1 MIIFSEPWRLVYSDE
16 GSENYFPTKK
26 VKTLMIVKFFM
37 KRLFILCLASML
49 GFGISQAQEIWTL
62 QKCIDKALENNLTI
76 KKGQLVIASNQLTS
90 QSNKEALLPSL
101 SGFAGY
107 NFSFGRNINPV
118 NNTYVE
124 QNVQSGQFGLSSS
137 VTLFNGFQNIN
148 TIKLG
153 KINEEVS
160 RKDLEVIYNTVSLQV
175 ATQFLQ
181 ILFNEETINTV
192 KSTVSSTEK
201 QLETANVL
209 YTAGNT
215 NQSNVLE
222 LEAKLASDKL
232 DLVNAENNYRLSLL
246 GLATLMQVPFDD
258 NFKIESP
265 AVNIPDEVILE
276 GTQSIY
282 EKASGIMPEIELSNL
297 RYKSASMQR
306 TISKGAYYPTLSMN
320 ANLSTLFSNNFND
333 FVNPRVVYLPS
344 GYVQGTNET
353 VLSPSLAYDGLVV
366 RPFSNQING
375 NLGKSLGFNLS
386 VPIYSNGRVRNAVKQ
401 AEISTE
407 QQKLNIKQT
416 QNELFTSVANAVAN
430 YSAAKTKY
438 GALVTAAEAQKR
450 SYEFNRLRFDAGA
463 LSSNDLVISQ
473 KNYESAQAR
482 LVQGKFDFIFR
493 KVLLDF
499 YRGKPLILK

>member
-1 MIIFSEPWRLVYSDE
+1 
-16 GSENYFPTKK
+16 
-26 VKTLMIVKFFM
+26 MIVKFFM

-137 VTLFNGFQNIN
+137 VTLFNGLQNIN

-181 ILFNEETINTV
+181 ILFNQETINTV

-209 YTAGNT
+209 FASGNT

-232 DLVNAENNYRLSLL
+232 DLV
-246 GLATLMQVPFDD
+246 MP
-258 NFKIESP
+258 KIII
-265 AVNIPDEVILE
+265 AFH
-276 GTQSIY
+276 Y
-282 EKASGIMPEIELSNL
+282 
-297 RYKSASMQR
+297 
-306 TISKGAYYPTLSMN
+306 
-320 ANLSTLFSNNFND
+320 
-333 FVNPRVVYLPS
+333 
-344 GYVQGTNET
+344 
-353 VLSPSLAYDGLVV
+353 
-366 RPFSNQING
+366 
-375 NLGKSLGFNLS
+375 
-386 VPIYSNGRVRNAVKQ
+386 
-401 AEISTE
+401 
-407 QQKLNIKQT
+407 
-416 QNELFTSVANAVAN
+416 
-430 YSAAKTKY
+430 
-438 GALVTAAEAQKR
+438 
-450 SYEFNRLRFDAGA
+450 
-463 LSSNDLVISQ
+463 
-473 KNYESAQAR
+473 
-482 LVQGKFDFIFR
+482 
-493 KVLLDF
+493 
-499 YRGKPLILK
+499 